1 MAFGYHSDFGDTSM
15 KKIIFLTLIIVLF
28 VLFYI
33 LKKPVISYMLQT
45 NLEECHIETLTKL
58 PSEFSVVIGH
68 AYGSPQSSTMNSF
81 ISPIVED
88 FIKKEKIHI
97 ESVIFTG
104 DVFSVPSSI
113 KWKKLFQ
120 KFENL
125 NIFVAPGNH
134 DIIRPDSRE
143 VFQSNNFIRQDYPF
157 KIEVSGQA
165 VLISDSISNSWRVS
179 DDLKEL
185 IEAQSSDLLVAR
197 HNIIV
202 SDLLH
207 FANSQAGG
215 SALPTVQKFA
225 TDLNTDNDITW
236 IMGDGGAFRD
246 LPRLTCHKFR
256 NHRFIINGIGDVP
269 GDSVLIISAGVLYQY
284 PLN

>member
-1 MAFGYHSDFGDTSM
+1 M
-15 KKIIFLTLIIVLF
+15 KKVIFLTLIIVFFIF
-28 VLFYI
+28 VL
-33 LKKPVISYMLQT
+33 KKSVISYMLQT
-45 NLEECHIETLTKL
+45 NLEECHVETLAEL

-68 AYGSPQSSTMNSF
+68 AYGSPELSTMNSF

-88 FIKKEKIHI
+88 FIQKNENYI

-125 NIFVAPGNH
+125 KIFVAPGNH

-143 VFQSNNFIRQDYPF
+143 VFQSNNFIMQDYPF
-157 KIEVSGQA
+157 KIKVSGQV
-165 VLISDSISNSWRVS
+165 VLISDSISSSWRVGG
-179 DDLKEL
+179 DLKEL
-185 IEAQSSDLLVAR
+185 IEDQTSDVLVAR

-207 FANSQAGG
+207 FANSKVGG
-215 SALPTVQKFA
+215 STLPTVQMLA
-225 TDLNTDNDITW
+225 TDLNTDNNITW
-236 IMGDGGAFRD
+236 IMGDGGAFHN
-246 LPRLTCHKFR
+246 LPRLTCHKFQ
-256 NHRFIINGIGDVP
+256 NHRFIINGIGGIP
-269 GDSVLIISAGVLYQY
+269 GDTVLIIKAGVLYQY
-284 PLN
+284 PIN

>member
-1 MAFGYHSDFGDTSM
+1 MQ
-15 KKIIFLTLIIVLF
+15 
-28 VLFYI
+28 
-33 LKKPVISYMLQT
+33 QT
-45 NLEECHIETLTKL
+45 NLEECHIETLAEL
-58 PSEFSVVIGH
+58 PSQFSVVIGH

-81 ISPIVED
+81 ISPIVQD
-88 FIKKEKIHI
+88 FIEKQENYI

-104 DVFSVPSSI
+104 DVFAVPSSV
-113 KWKKLFQ
+113 KWEKLFQ
-120 KFENL
+120 KFKNL

-143 VFQSNNFIRQDYPF
+143 VFQNNKFIRQDYPF
-157 KIEVSGQA
+157 KIEASGQD
-165 VLISDSISNSWRVS
+165 VLISDSISSSWKVG

-185 IEAQSSDLLVAR
+185 IEDQSADLLIAR

-215 SALPTVQKFA
+215 SALPTVQMLA

-236 IMGDGGAFRD
+236 IMGDGGASRN

-256 NHRFIINGIGDVP
+256 NHRFIINGIGDVR
-269 GDSVLIISAGVLYQY
+269 GDTVLIIKAGLIYQY